1 MKPTTLSTTLSIAT
15 LALFV
20 CEPAFA
26 KEAAAIFGD
35 SNKVFSWYNLI
46 VGPFAYSIAGIAFV
60 LAAISW
66 IQNGRFEGMGL
77 GAMRTFIAVAVILS
91 VETILSTV
99 FGASAAKG
107 ATPDPSAFPIIIEDV
122 HHE

>member
-1 MKPTTLSTTLSIAT
+1 MKPTPLNITVSIAT
-15 LALFV
+15 LALFLS
-20 CEPAFA
+20 EPAFA
-26 KEAAAIFGD
+26 KEAADIFGD

-46 VGPFAYSIAGIAFV
+46 VGPFAYTIAGIAFV

-99 FGASAAKG
+99 FGASASEG
-107 ATPDPSAFPIIIEDV
+107 ATPDPELFPIIVEEI